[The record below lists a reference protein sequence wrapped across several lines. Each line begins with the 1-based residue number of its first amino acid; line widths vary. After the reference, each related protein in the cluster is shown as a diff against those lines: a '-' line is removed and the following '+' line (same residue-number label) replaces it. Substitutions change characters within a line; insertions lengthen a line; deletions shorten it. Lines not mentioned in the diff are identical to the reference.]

1 MDSLFSKKRSSEFN
15 DLLYELIM
23 PIEKYKNEIYEEQ
36 YTNSTEVKLFFN
48 SY

>member
-1 MDSLFSKKRSSEFN
+1 MYSLFSKKLSSEFN

-23 PIEKYKNEIYEEQ
+23 PIEKYENEIYEEQ
-36 YTNSTEVKLFFN
+36 YTNSTKVQLFFN